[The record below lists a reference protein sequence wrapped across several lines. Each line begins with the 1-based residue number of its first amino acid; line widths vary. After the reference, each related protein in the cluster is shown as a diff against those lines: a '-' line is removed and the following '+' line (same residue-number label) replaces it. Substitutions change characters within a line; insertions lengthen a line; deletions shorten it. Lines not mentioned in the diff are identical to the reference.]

1 MPVLIYSSTALTGV
15 VVCVVLVRRHRC
27 LRRALVTERA
37 ARRLTEAA
45 HYRDM
50 AAFSERLH
58 AAVYAREVLDEA
70 DLILDSALASHRHDP
85 EGGSA

>member
-1 MPVLIYSSTALTGV
+1 MPVLISSAALTGV
-15 VVCVVLVRRHRC
+15 VVCAVLVRRHCC
-27 LRRALVTERA
+27 LRRALVSERA

-50 AAFSERLH
+50 EAFTERLH
-58 AAVYAREVLDEA
+58 AAVYAREVLEEA
-70 DLILDSALASHRHDP
+70 DLVLDSALASHLDP